1 MMSMAHFGVN
11 VVRDSKAMAE
21 NAMTSMNVL
30 NTYMNANSIQIA
42 IIMMAVT
49 RANVK
54 MDMMI

>member
-11 VVRDSKAMAE
+11 VEMDSKAMAE
-21 NAMTSMNVL
+21 NAMTSMNAL

-54 MDMMI
+54 MDTMI